1 MKNMQNSTD
10 DAQIKFLL
18 SRKYTIFVTDEI
30 KYKNYESINL
40 KNHI

>member
-30 KYKNYESINL
+30 KYKDHESISL